1 MPVYHGCSLRNRN
14 GFNKRVDFK
23 RGEQCVLPTNKPYW
37 RRTKDKH
44 KLKRVYNTRYQS
56 EYNIC
61 YLSLVKELYY
71 YNHRTKKYMHE
82 DYWKKKIGF
91 LVSCVRLCM
100 TCVCICKDN
109 LDKANITSNI
119 RKVILSCFILS
130 LILIVTLFF
139 FYCITINI
147 TEKKLN
153 ITVLKNLFRWLHE

>member
-71 YNHRTKKYMHE
+71 YNHRTKKCMHE

-139 FYCITINI
+139 YCITINI

-153 ITVLKNLFRWLHE
+153 ITVLKNLFRWLHQ